1 MLSHWCVYW
10 LLLVGL
16 PFICCHTY
24 TLHSVLY
31 QHWSLQEAHNLWQII
46 WHVNTSWK
54 KMWGKTKEGRL
65 VPPFYKIRTI
75 DVFTLK
81 ALMKTTESPPSWRR
95 KKKST
100 QHRSQFLTWL
110 VHLNSKDSL
119 STWVYVVKKWHPEH
133 TCLLVLYTHL
143 CIFVNCWGQ
152 DGWQVNISTLFS
164 VMTTDSIWPSVFGWS
179 PKRTGKGSKPT
190 RAVLCSP

>member
-1 MLSHWCVYW
+1 MFTLPLKTQRIDVLSHWCVYW

-16 PFICCHTY
+16 PFTCCHTY

-31 QHWSLQEAHNLWQII
+31 QHWSLQEAHNLWEVIL
-46 WHVNTSWK
+46 HVNTSWK

-65 VPPFYKIRTI
+65 VPPFYKIRTF

-95 KKKST
+95 KKKKST
-100 QHRSQFLTWL
+100 QFRSQFLTWL

-119 STWVYVVKKWHPEH
+119 STCGKEMASRTHVSFGIAHSS
-133 TCLLVLYTHL
+133 LYF
-143 CIFVNCWGQ
+143 C
-152 DGWQVNISTLFS
+152 
-164 VMTTDSIWPSVFGWS
+164 
-179 PKRTGKGSKPT
+179 
-190 RAVLCSP
+190 

>member
-1 MLSHWCVYW
+1 MWTQVGRKCEERRRKEDSFLHFIKLELLTFSHWRPWWKLQKV
-10 LLLVGL
+10 
-16 PFICCHTY
+16 
-24 TLHSVLY
+24 LHLD
-31 QHWSLQEAHNLWQII
+31 
-46 WHVNTSWK
+46 
-54 KMWGKTKEGRL
+54 EG
-65 VPPFYKIRTI
+65 
-75 DVFTLK
+75 
-81 ALMKTTESPPSWRR
+81 

-100 QHRSQFLTWL
+100 QYRSQFLTWL

-119 STWVYVVKKWHPEH
+119 STWAYVIKKWHPEH
-133 TCLLVLYTHL
+133 TCLLVLHTHL

-179 PKRTGKGSKPT
+179 PKCTGKGSKPP